1 MLGMMA
7 SLKSEARPNL
17 YFNKYKYRAS
27 IIVQNL
33 RFTHITET
41 FEQFLMFI
49 KQESEV
55 ARTRYWH
62 RAVVPNS
69 PAQLDRIR
77 NTIEYRNRVQAIKGV
92 TIRKE
97 YDSISF
103 YSNDLDLLK
112 EVWTFSPK
120 SCISEVIL
128 MPAGVMTFAKEP
140 IYQYRTYLVNR
151 KIESNSK
158 EEFFDFVK
166 RTPVVEPSGSL
177 DHWLKRPSRYSH
189 DYSSDKYFI
198 SYDDPGILTMLGLI
212 CPEIIGKSYKLE
224 KRYD

>member
-1 MLGMMA
+1 MMA

-27 IIVQNL
+27 IIIQNL
-33 RFTHITET
+33 RYAQFNKT
-41 FEQFLMFI
+41 FEQFLEFI
-49 KQESEV
+49 EEETKVSSS
-55 ARTRYWH
+55 RYWH
-62 RAVVPNS
+62 RAINPNT
-69 PAQLDRIR
+69 PAQLNRIR
-77 NTIEYRNRVQAIKGV
+77 KTIEYRNRVQAIEGV

-120 SCISEVIL
+120 SCIGEVTL

-151 KIESNSK
+151 KIESSSK
-158 EEFFDFVK
+158 EELVDFVK
-166 RTPVVEPSGSL
+166 RTLGVEPSGSL
-177 DHWLKRPSRYSH
+177 DRWLGRAARYSH
-189 DYSSDKYFI
+189 DYSSDKYFL
-198 SYDDPGILTMLGLI
+198 SYDDPGILTILGLI
-212 CPEIIGKSYKLE
+212 CPKIIGKSYKLE